1 MKRYKKRQHKR
12 KKMLEYPEFDRPR
25 EKMIRRG
32 ADSLSIL
39 ELMAVMV
46 GSGNEAVEVYTIAK
60 DLARLVEDEFYELT
74 VDKLKTVKGIGK
86 SKACRI
92 MAAIELSR
100 RFLVRKNIKIQN
112 HHDVLPLVKEL
123 KDKKQEYFLTL
134 TLDAAHNLIE
144 KRTVFIGTLNESL
157 VHPREVFADAITDRA
172 AAIIFVHNHTATEV
186 TPSKADLQVT
196 RRLVE
201 VAETMGIEVLDHIIL
216 TKTGCF
222 SFKSNGLL

>member
-1 MKRYKKRQHKR
+1 MKRYKKRQYKL
-12 KKMLEYPEFDRPR
+12 KKVLEYPEFDRPR

-74 VDKLKTVKGIGK
+74 VDKLKAVKGIGK

-186 TPSKADLQVT
+186 NPSKADHQVT
-196 RRLVE
+196 QRLVE

>member
-1 MKRYKKRQHKR
+1 MKRYKKRQYKM

-25 EKMIRRG
+25 DKMIRRG

-60 DLARLVEDEFYELT
+60 DLARLVEDEFHQLN

-86 SKACRI
+86 SKACLI
-92 MAAIELSR
+92 MAAIELSS
-100 RFLVRKNIKIQN
+100 RFLVRKSIKIQN

-157 VHPREVFADAITDRA
+157 VHPREIFADAITDRA
-172 AAIIFVHNHTATEV
+172 ASIIFVHNHTATEV

-196 RRLVE
+196 QRLLK

-216 TKTGCF
+216 TKTGFF